1 MPGWFFRFVSPQ
13 GRVKQSASIGSHSAD
28 EDGNEIGHD
37 EMAKQLSE
45 LQCDQSA
52 NAEICQIVS
61 HRYKSLFDN
70 RMGFGGRF
78 GFVNSQSLSLPSQ
91 FYKLAFLNLQ

>member
-1 MPGWFFRFVSPQ
+1 MVFFPRFVSPQ
-13 GRVKQSASIGSHSAD
+13 GRVQNSGGVDSVD

-37 EMAKQLSE
+37 EMAHQLSE

-61 HRYKSLFDN
+61 QNTHLIRLLYLLF
-70 RMGFGGRF
+70 
-78 GFVNSQSLSLPSQ
+78 L
-91 FYKLAFLNLQ
+91 

>member
-1 MPGWFFRFVSPQ
+1 MPCRFFRFVSPQ
-13 GRVKQSASIGSHSAD
+13 GRVKHSGSIDSHSVD

-61 HRYKSLFDN
+61 RYKSLFNN

-78 GFVNSQSLSLPSQ
+78 EFVNSQSLSLPS
-91 FYKLAFLNLQ
+91 